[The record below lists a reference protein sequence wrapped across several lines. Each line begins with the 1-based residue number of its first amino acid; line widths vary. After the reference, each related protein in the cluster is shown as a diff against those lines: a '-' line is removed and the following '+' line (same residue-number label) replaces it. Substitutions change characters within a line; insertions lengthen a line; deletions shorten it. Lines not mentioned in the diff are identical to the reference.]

1 MKVAFSGSSGSGKT
15 TLVTFV
21 ASLFALNHISG
32 SAGDVKQEGD
42 KMLLDEMFKY
52 PGGGHHGVI
61 AYSALNPTYG
71 VMNQKLLQM
80 RRRQIIME
88 NDDFVT
94 DRSPADN
101 MTYFVNQ
108 VGYHPEV
115 TDVVC
120 KEFFEDCLA
129 AWEELDLVVYVKAVQ
144 PNNVEFNGSRIANR
158 YYQQSVDVQFE
169 YWIKRLQEASL
180 DGPRVIILDY
190 WDLETRKNEVE
201 DMLRSLGAPLRSMVA
216 DPLKDA

>member
-21 ASLFALNHISG
+21 AEALGLQHISG

-42 KMLLDEMFKY
+42 KMIIDEFFKY

-71 VMNQKLLQM
+71 IMNQKMLQM
-80 RRRQIIME
+80 RRQQIIE
-88 NDDFVT
+88 TNDQFVT

-101 MTYFVNQ
+101 MTYFISQ

-115 TDVVC
+115 SDAMAE
-120 KEFFEDCLA
+120 EFFKNCVQ
-129 AWEELDLVVYVKAVQ
+129 AWEGLTHVIYVKAVQ
-144 PNNVEFNGSRIANR
+144 PKNTGVEFNGSRIANAW
-158 YYQQSVDVQFE
+158 YQKSVDVQFE
-169 YWIKRLQEASL
+169 YWIDRLNQASL
-180 DGPRVIILDY
+180 SGPEVMIIDY
-190 WDLETRKNEVE
+190 WDLDMRKEKVLE
-201 DMLRSLGAPLRSMVA
+201 FL
-216 DPLKDA
+216 

>member
-21 ASLFALNHISG
+21 AEALGLQHISG

-42 KMLLDEMFKY
+42 KMIIDEFFKY

-71 VMNQKLLQM
+71 IMNQKMLQM
-80 RRRQIIME
+80 RRQQIIE
-88 NDDFVT
+88 TNDQFVT

-101 MTYFVNQ
+101 MTYFISQ

-115 TDVVC
+115 SDAMAE
-120 KEFFEDCLA
+120 EFFKNCVQ
-129 AWEELDLVVYVKAVQ
+129 AWEGLTHVIYVKAVQ
-144 PNNVEFNGSRIANR
+144 PKNTGVEFNGSRIANAW
-158 YYQQSVDVQFE
+158 YQKS
-169 YWIKRLQEASL
+169 
-180 DGPRVIILDY
+180 
-190 WDLETRKNEVE
+190 
-201 DMLRSLGAPLRSMVA
+201 
-216 DPLKDA
+216 